1 MSLFEI
7 LKNRELDY
15 NEVYKIVYNILKKAR
30 IYLKDIDMVDVNSS
44 GIVVCSDRYI
54 IYILLSGNNARIT
67 IISENG
73 RLINRK
79 EVNLGE

>member
-15 NEVYKIVYNILKKAR
+15 DEVYKIVYNILKKAR

-44 GIVVCSDRYI
+44 GIVVCSGRYI
-54 IYILLSGNNARIT
+54 IYILLISNNARIT

-79 EVNLGE
+79 EINLGE